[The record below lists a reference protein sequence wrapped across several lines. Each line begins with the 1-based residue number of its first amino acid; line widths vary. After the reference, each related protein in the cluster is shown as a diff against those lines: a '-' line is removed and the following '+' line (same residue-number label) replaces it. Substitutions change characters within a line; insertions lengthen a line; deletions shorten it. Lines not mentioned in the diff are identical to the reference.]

1 MSKKKPR
8 FKLKKKLSPKPSK
21 AFERLKHNVGQQPV
35 EYKEELTGTVEARRE
50 SEVKFKTAE
59 ATLNSELAKAN
70 RETVSTEYV
79 DENGKSISKKQ
90 LKLLQDTVASF
101 YENFVVLTPDQI
113 KDLQVKLPKK
123 MNNSVVKVGSKAVYP
138 PVLDTERKK
147 VSRGRVIEK
156 AHRLRY
162 IESESGRGLKM
173 PEDIEGML
181 TESKKSKKYEESRR
195 ARKDLVRTL
204 ISLNYNDHEMCE
216 YLYIDVKEL
225 SRLKKE
231 VYFEELSVHRQM
243 TNEELFVQYKLQQ
256 MEVVKDLDVIVERF
270 KGSKQ
275 LTALA
280 GALKAKS
287 EIYNDIIN
295 KGYEFGVI
303 DKTPDKAALLVGNLD
318 ITSASL
324 SDLRSEMVKNNDEM
338 QKIVNSDNFLLEDD
352 DDGG

>member
-1 MSKKKPR
+1 MSKPR
-8 FKLKKKLSPKPSK
+8 FKLRKKLKAKPSK
-21 AFERLKHNVGQQPV
+21 AFERLKQNVGRPTE
-35 EYKEELTGTVEARRE
+35 EYKEELTSTVEARRE
-50 SEVKFKTAE
+50 SEVKYKTAE
-59 ATLNSELAKAN
+59 ATLNSELAKAD
-70 RETVSTEYV
+70 RETVVSTEYV
-79 DENGKSISKKQ
+79 DENGKSITKNQ
-90 LKLLQDTVASF
+90 LQLLQDTVSSF

-113 KDLQVKLPKK
+113 KDLQIKLPKK
-123 MNNSVVKVGSKAVYP
+123 INNNDVKVGSKAVYP
-138 PVLDTERKK
+138 PILDTERKK

-162 IESESGRGLKM
+162 IESDSGRGLKM
-173 PEDIEGML
+173 PDDIEGML
-181 TESKKSKKYEESRR
+181 TGSKKSKKYEESRR

-204 ISLNYNDHEMCE
+204 ISLNYNDFEMCE
-216 YLYIDVKEL
+216 YLYVDAKEL
-225 SRLKKE
+225 SKLKKE

-280 GALKAKS
+280 AALKAKS
-287 EIYNDIIN
+287 DIYNEIIN

-303 DKTPDKAALLVGNLD
+303 DKTPDKSALLVGNLD

-324 SDLRSEMVKNNDEM
+324 SDLRAEMVKNNDEM
-338 QKIVNSDNFLLEDD
+338 QKIVQSDNFLLEDET
-352 DDGG
+352 DGG

>member
-1 MSKKKPR
+1 MPDKKKPR
-8 FKLKKKLSPKPSK
+8 FKLKKKNTSK
-21 AFERLKHNVGQQPV
+21 ALDRLKKTIEKDRIKGDAV
-35 EYKEELTGTVEARRE
+35 EVVEARRT
-50 SEVKFKTAE
+50 SELKSKTASV
-59 ATLNSELAKAN
+59 TLNEELAKAS
-70 RETVSTEYV
+70 RESPSDTDHF
-79 DENGKSISKKQ
+79 DENEKPISKQ
-90 LKLLQDTVASF
+90 NMKLLQDTVASF